1 MSHPQQEASTAD
13 LVKQLSEQSNRLLQQ
28 ELELLKA
35 ELRVKGKRAGAG
47 AGLFGGAGVF
57 ALYALGAL
65 TAAAI
70 AALATGMA
78 TWLAAL
84 IVAAVWA
91 AVAGVMALIGKK
103 EVEQALPPVP
113 EDSVESVKEDVQW
126 TRTRAQQG
134 RR

>member
-57 ALYALGAL
+57 ALLALGAL
-65 TAAAI
+65 TAAAV

-84 IVAAVWA
+84 IVAVVWA
-91 AVAGVMALIGKK
+91 VVAGVMALIGKK

>member
-78 TWLAAL
+78 TWLAAS

>member
-1 MSHPQQEASTAD
+1 MTHPQPEASTSD
-13 LVKQLSEQSNRLLQQ
+13 LVRQLSDQTGQLFRQ

-35 ELRVKGKRAGAG
+35 ELRVKGKQAGAG

-57 ALYALGAL
+57 ALLALGAL
-65 TAAAI
+65 TAAAV
-70 AALATGMA
+70 AALATAVA

-91 AVAGVMALIGKK
+91 AIAGAAALAGKR
-103 EVEQALPPVP
+103 EIDQALPPVP
-113 EDSVESVKEDVQW
+113 EDSVDSFKEDVRW
-126 TRTRAQQG
+126 TKTRAQQG